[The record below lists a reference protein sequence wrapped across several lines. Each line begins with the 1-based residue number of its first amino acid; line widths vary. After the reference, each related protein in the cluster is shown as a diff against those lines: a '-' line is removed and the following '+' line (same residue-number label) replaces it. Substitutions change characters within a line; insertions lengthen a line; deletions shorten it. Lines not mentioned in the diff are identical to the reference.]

1 MSKTFVYDRWD
12 VSQTVRVGDQWDSV
26 RDAEG
31 KYVLAE
37 DAINRE
43 AVLQAQIRT
52 LEVQLRDARTSLAAL
67 ETLRPVWAYGEPGP
81 QVTAAALAGIWKDLG
96 VVTQTDAMQ
105 TLTKMSERLDW
116 LDCLE
121 AAGVDNW
128 EGMEE
133 AIRIRREED

>member
-1 MSKTFVYDRWD
+1 MSKTFVYDRYN
-12 VSQTVRVGDQWDSV
+12 VKYTNIYQVFPSIGPVPCAG
-26 RDAEG
+26 G
-31 KYVLAE
+31 KFVLAE

-52 LEVQLRDARTSLAAL
+52 LEADNARL
-67 ETLRPVWAYGEPGP
+67 GER
-81 QVTAAALAGIWKDLG
+81 VN
-96 VVTQTDAMQ
+96 
-105 TLTKMSERLDW
+105 W

-133 AIRIRREED
+133 AIRIRREDDC